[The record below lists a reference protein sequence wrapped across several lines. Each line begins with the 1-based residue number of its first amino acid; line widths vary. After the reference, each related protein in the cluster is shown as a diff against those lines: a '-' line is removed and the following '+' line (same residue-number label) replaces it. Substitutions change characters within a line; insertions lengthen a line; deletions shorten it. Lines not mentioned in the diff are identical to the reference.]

1 MAVIEHG
8 PTVYRC
14 EICGGKRIER
24 DNGQSCAH
32 PPEFFGEYI
41 GVRPDQLRGAVEA
54 LRAIAADPQLG
65 GTGHPVDVLARAALE
80 ALGLDPTG
88 GQS

>member
-1 MAVIEHG
+1 
-8 PTVYRC
+8 
-14 EICGGKRIER
+14 
-24 DNGQSCAH
+24 
-32 PPEFFGEYI
+32 
-41 GVRPDQLRGAVEA
+41 VEA

>member
-1 MAVIEHG
+1 MGDIARWTIS
-8 PTVYRC
+8 
-14 EICGGKRIER
+14 IC
-24 DNGQSCAH
+24 
-32 PPEFFGEYI
+32 PEC
-41 GVRPDQLRGAVEA
+41 GVKLEWGDQWECHHRVLPHDGREVEVVSAEQLRGAVEA

-88 GQS
+88 GQ

>member
-1 MAVIEHG
+1 
-8 PTVYRC
+8 
-14 EICGGKRIER
+14 
-24 DNGQSCAH
+24 
-32 PPEFFGEYI
+32 
-41 GVRPDQLRGAVEA
+41 

-65 GTGHPVDVLARAALE
+65 GTGHPVDVLARTALE